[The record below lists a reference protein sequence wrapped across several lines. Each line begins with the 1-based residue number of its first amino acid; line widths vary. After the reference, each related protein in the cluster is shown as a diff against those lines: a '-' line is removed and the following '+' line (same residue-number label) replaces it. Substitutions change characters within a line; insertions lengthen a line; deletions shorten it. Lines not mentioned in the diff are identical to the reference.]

1 MRFTA
6 HMRILVVDDHELV
19 RRGICSVLAGKPE
32 FTVCGEASD
41 GRDAIEK
48 ARALAPDVIV
58 MDISMPNMNGLEA
71 TREIKRLMPN
81 AVVLM
86 VSQHQSP
93 EMVRQ
98 AFNAGAQGYVV
109 KSAISKDL
117 LTGIERARR
126 HESFVSSA
134 TLGDSRNLDS
144 QEILQRS
151 AAFER
156 ALHDSEERFRSAMNN
171 MAEGL
176 YTIDQ
181 DGRVTYVNPAAERMF
196 GWTAD
201 ELLGKRMH
209 DVTHY
214 RHPDGTLFLADECA
228 EFRVLRTGQEVRNE
242 GDIFIRKDGTFF
254 PVVYSASPLN
264 RGGKTAGLVVCFRD
278 DTKRREAE
286 EALRRS
292 EHIYRT
298 IGESIDYGIW
308 ICDAEGRNIY
318 ASPSL
323 LRLVGVTQQQ
333 FSVFGWQHVV
343 HPDDVEPATSAWRDC
358 VRRGCS
364 WEHELRFRDAEDG
377 WRYVLMRGG
386 PVRDEKGNVI
396 HWAGIALDIQHRKES
411 ETALADRI
419 SERTE
424 ALQKATEELRRLSGT
439 LLQTQDEERRR
450 IARELHDGVGQ
461 LLAAIGMNI
470 SGVHSEQDRLT
481 AAGSTALEQTVQL
494 IEQAS
499 QEIRTMS
506 HLLHP
511 PLLDEVGLESALQWY
526 ISGFAE
532 RSKLDVRMHATDG
545 FSDGLPRD
553 LALALFRI
561 IQECLTNVHRHSE
574 SRTAQVE
581 IERSA
586 HEISVEVRDQ
596 GRGIS
601 PELQSRIS
609 TGAGAGVGLR
619 GMQERTRQFHGHLQ
633 IYSSPGDTRVRAIL
647 PIESPAEPSF
657 GAGSEP
663 ESLHDG
669 ATILCV
675 DDEESALLTRR
686 LLLESAGHRVLEAKS
701 GQEGLDVFRSQKI
714 DLVILDYWMS
724 GMKGTSVAA
733 EMKHLH
739 PLVPIIM
746 LSGVSDLPGEGS
758 GWVDQWLI
766 KGTHRAEHL
775 LESINTLLERKLV

>member
-1 MRFTA
+1 
-6 HMRILVVDDHELV
+6 MRILVVDDHELV
-19 RRGICSVLAGKPE
+19 RRGICSVLASKPE
-32 FTVCGEASD
+32 LSVCAEASD

-48 ARALAPDVIV
+48 AKTLHPEVIV

-71 TREIKRLMPN
+71 TREIKRFLPDTS
-81 AVVLM
+81 VLV

-117 LTGIERARR
+117 LTGIEKVRR
-126 HESFVSSA
+126 KQTFVSA
-134 TLGDSRNLDS
+134 ETLGNVRNLDS
-144 QEILQRS
+144 QEILRRS
-151 AAFER
+151 AAFEQ

-176 YTIDQ
+176 YTIDE
-181 DGRVTYVNPAAERMF
+181 DGRITYVNPAAEVML
-196 GWTAD
+196 GWIAP
-201 ELLGKRMH
+201 ELLGGRMH
-209 DVTHY
+209 DITHY
-214 RHPDGTLFLADECA
+214 KHPDGTPFPAEECA
-228 EFRVLRTGQEVRNE
+228 GFRVLRTGQEVRDQE
-242 GDIFIRKDGTFF
+242 DVFIRKDGTFL
-254 PVVYSASPLN
+254 PVVYSASPLKRN
-264 RGGKTAGLVVCFRD
+264 GRTSGLVVCFRD
-278 DTKRREAE
+278 DTKRRETE

-308 ICDAEGRNIY
+308 ICDGEGRNTY

-323 LRLVGVTQQQ
+323 LKLVGLTQEQ
-333 FSVFGWQHVV
+333 FSQFGWRQVL
-343 HPDDVEPATSAWRDC
+343 PPEDADTAMTAWRDC
-358 VRRGCS
+358 VRRGCP
-364 WEHELRFRDAEDG
+364 WEHEFRLRTAQGG
-377 WRYVLMRGG
+377 WRYVLVRGG
-386 PVRDEKGNVI
+386 PVRDAAGKVL
-396 HWAGIALDIQHRKES
+396 HWAGIALDIQDRKES
-411 ETALADRI
+411 EVALGARVA
-419 SERTE
+419 ERTE
-424 ALQKATEELRRLSGT
+424 ALQRVTEELRRLSGT

-461 LLAAIGMNI
+461 LLAAMSMNI
-470 SGVHSEQDRLT
+470 SGVE
-481 AAGSTALEQTVQL
+481 LEQNRLSPAGQDALRQTTQL
-494 IEQAS
+494 VEQAS

-532 RSKLDVRMHATDG
+532 RSKIEVSIQSTQG
-545 FSDGLPRD
+545 FGSGLPRD

-561 IQECLTNVHRHSE
+561 IQECLTNVHRHSG

-596 GRGIS
+596 GKGIA
-601 PELQSRIS
+601 PELQSRIAS
-609 TGAGAGVGLR
+609 GVGVGVGLR
-619 GMQERTRQFHGHLQ
+619 GMQERTRQFDGHLEVD
-633 IYSSPGDTRVRAIL
+633 SSPGDTRIRAVL
-647 PIESPAEPSF
+647 PIQQEGALSSDAREST
-657 GAGSEP
+657 
-663 ESLHDG
+663 ESHDG

-686 LLLESAGHRVLEAKS
+686 LLLESAGHRVLEARS
-701 GQEGLDVFRSQKI
+701 GLESIDIFREQKV

-724 GMKGTSVAA
+724 GMKGTGVAA
-733 EMKHLH
+733 EMKRIH
-739 PLVPIIM
+739 PSVPIIM

>member
-1 MRFTA
+1 
-6 HMRILVVDDHELV
+6 MRILVVDDHELV

-32 FTVCGEASD
+32 LQVCAEASD
-41 GRDAIEK
+41 GRDAVDK
-48 ARALAPDVIV
+48 AKSLHPDVIV

-71 TREIKRLMPN
+71 TREIKRILPET
-81 AVVLM
+81 AVLM

-98 AFNAGAQGYVV
+98 AFNAGARGYVV

-117 LTGIERARR
+117 LIGIDRVRR
-126 HESFVSSA
+126 NQSFVSSE

-151 AAFER
+151 VAFEQ

-181 DGRVTYVNPAAERMF
+181 DGRVTFVNPAAEKMF
-196 GWTAD
+196 GWTAS
-201 ELLGKRMH
+201 ELQGKRMH

-214 RHPDGTLFLADECA
+214 KHPDGRPFPAEECA
-228 EFRVLRTGQEVRNE
+228 GFRVLRSGIEARDQDDV
-242 GDIFIRKDGTFF
+242 FIRKDGTFF
-254 PVVYSASPLN
+254 PVVYSASPL
-264 RGGKTAGLVVCFRD
+264 RQGGKNSGLVICFRD

-286 EALRRS
+286 DALRRS

-308 ICDAEGRNIY
+308 ICDAEGRNTY

-323 LRLVGVTQQQ
+323 LRLVGSTQEQ
-333 FSVFGWQHVV
+333 FSSMGWQHAV
-343 HPDDVEPATSAWRDC
+343 HPEDRDPTMTAWRDC
-358 VRRGCS
+358 VRRGCP
-364 WEHELRFRDAEDG
+364 WEHEVRFRAAEGG
-377 WRYVLMRGG
+377 WRHVLMRGG
-386 PVRDEKGNVI
+386 PVRDAAGNVI
-396 HWAGIALDIQHRKES
+396 HWAGIALDVQHRKES
-411 ETALADRI
+411 EAALGARI

-461 LLAAIGMNI
+461 LLAAVSMNI
-470 SGVHSEQDRLT
+470 SGVQLDQARLS
-481 AAGSTALEQTVQL
+481 AAGREALDQTVHL

-526 ISGFAE
+526 INGFAE
-532 RSKLDVRMHATDG
+532 RSKINVTMQTTEG

-574 SRTAQVE
+574 SRTVQVE

-596 GRGIS
+596 GKGI
-601 PELQSRIS
+601 PQEMQSRIS
-609 TGAGAGVGLR
+609 SGLGVGVGLR
-619 GMQERTRQFHGHLQ
+619 GMQERTRQFQGHMEVF
-633 IYSSPGDTRVRAIL
+633 SSPGDTRIRAIL
-647 PIESPAEPSF
+647 PIEQETTHALAAPATN
-657 GAGSEP
+657 GT
-663 ESLHDG
+663 HDG

-686 LLLESAGHRVLEAKS
+686 LLLESVGHRVLEARS
-701 GQEGLDVFRSQKI
+701 GPEGLELFRSQKI
-714 DLVILDYWMS
+714 DLVVLDYWMS

-733 EMKHLH
+733 EMKQIH
-739 PLVPIIM
+739 PSVPIIM

-758 GWVDQWLI
+758 GWVDQWMI